1 MKMFNIP
8 AGQAA
13 RRALSGACTA
23 ALAVASM
30 LSLSQ
35 PTYAHTDTGTVE
47 PPDVPH
53 DIRVPEGSVAF
64 LKGRAEGTQNY
75 VCSASGTGF
84 AWILFTP
91 RATLFNG
98 ADQEIITHFFDPNP
112 DPSDRNTDARVVA
125 DGAIRAAWQ
134 DSRDASIVWAKV
146 LGPPVTVR
154 ADSVSWLLLQVVG
167 RREGPNGG
175 DTLLPT
181 TFIQRVNTRGGLA
194 PLDGC
199 SQSSDVGKKA
209 FRPYTADYFF
219 FLDPKA
225 EASKVGSRQ
234 EHLATGH

>member
-1 MKMFNIP
+1 MKIFDIP
-8 AGQAA
+8 ADQAA
-13 RRALSGACTA
+13 RRVLSGACTA

-35 PTYAHTDTGTVE
+35 PTYADTDTVE
-47 PPDVPH
+47 PPDVPQ
-53 DIRVPEGSVAF
+53 DIKVPDGNVAF

-91 RATLFNG
+91 QATLFNG
-98 ADQEIITHFFDPNP
+98 ADKEIITHFFDPNP

-125 DGAIRAAWQ
+125 DGTIRAAWQ
-134 DSRDASIVWAKV
+134 HSRDASTVWAKV
-146 LGPPVTVR
+146 FGPPVMVR
-154 ADSVSWLLLQVVG
+154 ADSVAWLLLQVVG

-219 FLDPKA
+219 FLDPTA
-225 EASKVGSRQ
+225 
-234 EHLATGH
+234 ATSQ